1 MPTTPVR
8 GCCLIR
14 ANAAKVHARKTRLV
28 DLVASG
34 FLGRSNLVFVCASIE
49 CFPDLSPREVLECM
63 VDLGFTSLE
72 LPIHETGRWLKPSEV
87 HADLERSIHFCR
99 DTHRL
104 DIAALSIELG
114 PDREN
119 YYQHFTSCCRLAKA
133 VKVVTLVVPSS
144 ELGTPFNEEIER
156 LRKLV
161 EIASLEGAVV
171 GLKTQIGCMTQ
182 DPDTAVVLCDN
193 VKGLRL
199 TLDPSHYITGPHQG
213 GSIDKVMKYV
223 QHVHLRDS
231 TKSKLQVRV
240 GQGEID
246 YGKLIQQLAKVRY
259 DRALSVHMLPLEG
272 FDHRA
277 EMRKMRLLLDSLL

>member
-1 MPTTPVR
+1 M
-8 GCCLIR
+8 
-14 ANAAKVHARKTRLV
+14 
-28 DLVASG
+28 
-34 FLGRSNLVFVCASIE
+34 
-49 CFPDLSPREVLECM
+49 
-63 VDLGFTSLE
+63 
-72 LPIHETGRWLKPSEV
+72 
-87 HADLERSIHFCR
+87 
-99 DTHRL
+99 
-104 DIAALSIELG
+104 
-114 PDREN
+114 
-119 YYQHFTSCCRLAKA
+119 
-133 VKVVTLVVPSS
+133 VTLVVPCS

-213 GSIDKVMKYV
+213 GNIDKVMKYV

-231 TKSKLQVRV
+231 TKQKLHVRV

-246 YGKLIQQLAKVRY
+246 YGKLIQQLGKGRLRPGAVGPHDAARRIRPPGR
-259 DRALSVHMLPLEG
+259 D
-272 FDHRA
+272 A
-277 EMRKMRLLLDSLL
+277 EDAAAAG

>member
-1 MPTTPVR
+1 
-8 GCCLIR
+8 
-14 ANAAKVHARKTRLV
+14 
-28 DLVASG
+28 
-34 FLGRSNLVFVCASIE
+34 VFIAASID
-49 CFPDLSPREVLECM
+49 CFPDLSHQDVLEVLR
-63 VDLGFTSLE
+63 DLEFTSLE
-72 LPIHETGRWLKPSEV
+72 LPIRESGGWLLPSQV
-87 HADLERSIHFCR
+87 HADLERSARYCR

-104 DIAALSIELG
+104 DIAALDVELAPG
-114 PDREN
+114 PN
-119 YYQHFTSCCRLAKA
+119 YYEHFASCCKLAKA
-133 VKVVTLVVPSS
+133 IKVVTLVVPCS

-161 EIASLEGAVV
+161 EIASLEGVV
-171 GLKTQIGCMTQ
+171 LGLKTQIGCMSQ
-182 DPDTAVVLCDN
+182 DPDTAVVICDN

-213 GSIDKVMKYV
+213 GHIDKLMKYT

-231 TKSKLQVRV
+231 TKTKLQVRV

-246 YGKLIQQLAKVRY
+246 YGKLIQQLGKVGY
-259 DRALSVHMLPLEG
+259 DRALCVKMTPIEG

>member
-1 MPTTPVR
+1 
-8 GCCLIR
+8 
-14 ANAAKVHARKTRLV
+14 
-28 DLVASG
+28 
-34 FLGRSNLVFVCASIE
+34 
-49 CFPDLSPREVLECM
+49 M

-87 HADLERSIHFCR
+87 HADLERSSHFCR

-119 YYQHFTSCCRLAKA
+119 YYEHFTSCCRLAKA
-133 VKVVTLVVPSS
+133 VKVVTLVVPSA

-199 TLDPSHYITGPHQG
+199 TLDPSHYVTGPHQG

-246 YGKLIQQLAKVRY
+246 YGKLIQQLAKVHY

>member
-1 MPTTPVR
+1 
-8 GCCLIR
+8 
-14 ANAAKVHARKTRLV
+14 
-28 DLVASG
+28 
-34 FLGRSNLVFVCASIE
+34 VFVAASTE
-49 CFPDLSPREVLECM
+49 CFPDLSPHDAVEALTDLEYTA
-63 VDLGFTSLE
+63 VE
-72 LPIHETGRWLKPSEV
+72 LPFHESGQGLRPSQV
-87 HADLERSIHFCR
+87 HADLERATRFCR

-104 DIAALSIELG
+104 DIAALDIELAPG
-114 PDREN
+114 AE
-119 YYQHFTSCCRLAKA
+119 YYEHFASCCKLAKA
-133 VKVVTLVVPSS
+133 IKVVTLVVPCS

-161 EIASLEGAVV
+161 EIASLESAVV
-171 GLKTQIGCMTQ
+171 ALKTQIGRMTQ

-213 GSIDKVMKYV
+213 GNIEKVMRYV

-231 TKSKLQVRV
+231 TREKLQVRV

-246 YGKLIQQLAKVRY
+246 YGKLIQQLSKVGY
-259 DRALSVHMLPLEG
+259 ERAFSVHMTPLEG

-277 EMRKMRLLLDSLL
+277 EMRKMRLLLESLL

>member
-1 MPTTPVR
+1 
-8 GCCLIR
+8 
-14 ANAAKVHARKTRLV
+14 
-28 DLVASG
+28 
-34 FLGRSNLVFVCASIE
+34 VFVCASLE
-49 CFPDLSPREVLECM
+49 CFPDLSPTEVLECM
-63 VDLGFTSLE
+63 VDLEFTAIE
-72 LPIHETGRWLKPSEV
+72 LPIHESGRWLRPSEV
-87 HADLERSIHFCR
+87 HADLERSVHFCR

-104 DIAALSIELG
+104 DIGALSIELG
-114 PDREN
+114 SDGST
-119 YYQHFTSCCRLAKA
+119 YYEEFESCCKLAKA
-133 VKVVTLVVPSS
+133 IKVVTLVVPSS

-171 GLKTQIGCMTQ
+171 AARTQIGRMTQ

-199 TLDPSHYITGPHQG
+199 TLDPSHYIAGPHQG
-213 GSIDKVMKYV
+213 GNYDKVMKYV

-231 TKSKLQVRV
+231 TKSDLQVRI

-246 YGKLIQQLAKVRY
+246 YGRLIQQLSKVGY
-259 DRALSVHMLPLEG
+259 DRALSVHMTPIEG

>member
-1 MPTTPVR
+1 MLECV
-8 GCCLIR
+8 
-14 ANAAKVHARKTRLV
+14 V
-28 DLVASG
+28 DL
-34 FLGRSNLVFVCASIE
+34 E
-49 CFPDLSPREVLECM
+49 
-63 VDLGFTSLE
+63 FTAIE
-72 LPIHETGRWLKPSEV
+72 LPIHENGRWLKPSEV

-104 DIAALSIELG
+104 DIGALSIDMDSNG
-114 PDREN
+114 AS
-119 YYQHFTSCCRLAKA
+119 YYEQFASCCKLAKA
-133 VKVVTLVVPSS
+133 IKVVTLVIGSA

-171 GLKTQIGCMTQ
+171 AVKTQSGRMTQ

-213 GSIDKVMKYV
+213 GNIDKVMKYV

-231 TKSKLQVRV
+231 SKSAFQVRV
-240 GQGEID
+240 GQGEVD
-246 YGKLIQQLAKVRY
+246 YGRLIQQLTKVDY
-259 DRALSVHMLPLEG
+259 DRALSVHMVPLEG

-277 EMRKMRLLLDSLL
+277 EMRKMRLLLESLL

>member
-1 MPTTPVR
+1 MFVS
-8 GCCLIR
+8 
-14 ANAAKVHARKTRLV
+14 
-28 DLVASG
+28 AST
-34 FLGRSNLVFVCASIE
+34 E
-49 CFPDLSPREVLECM
+49 CFPDMSPPDVLEF
-63 VDLGFTSLE
+63 VADLEYTAIE

-87 HADLERSIHFCR
+87 HADLEHSIRFCR

-104 DIAALSIELG
+104 DIAALSIELAPG
-114 PDREN
+114 PT
-119 YYQHFTSCCRLAKA
+119 YYEHFTACCKLAKA
-133 VKVVTLVVPSS
+133 IKVVSLVVPSS

-161 EIASLEGAVV
+161 EIASYESAVV
-171 GLKTQIGCMTQ
+171 GVKTQIGCMTQ

-199 TLDPSHYITGPHQG
+199 TLDPSHYVTGPHQG

-231 TKSKLQVRV
+231 TKDKLQVRV

-246 YGKLIQQLAKVRY
+246 YGKLIQQLERVDY
-259 DRALSVHMLPLEG
+259 NRALSVHMTPIEG

-277 EMRKMRLLLDSLL
+277 EMRKIRLLLESLL

>member
-1 MPTTPVR
+1 MF
-8 GCCLIR
+8 I
-14 ANAAKVHARKTRLV
+14 
-28 DLVASG
+28 
-34 FLGRSNLVFVCASIE
+34 CASTE
-49 CFPDLSPREVLECM
+49 CFPDLSPQEVLDVL
-63 VDLGFTSLE
+63 VDLGYTSIE
-72 LPIHETGRWLKPSEV
+72 LPIHEQGGWLRPSEV
-87 HADLERSIHFCR
+87 QADFERSIHFCR

-104 DIAALSIELG
+104 NIAALSIQLT
-114 PDREN
+114 PDREL
-119 YYQHFTSCCRLAKA
+119 YYQHFATCCRLAKA
-133 VKVVTLVVPSS
+133 IKVVTLVVPSS

-161 EIASLEGAVV
+161 EIAALEGAVV
-171 GLKTQIGCMTQ
+171 GVKTQVGCMTQ

-199 TLDPSHYITGPHQG
+199 TLDPSHYLAGPHQG
-213 GSIDKVMKYV
+213 GNIDKVMKYV

-246 YGKLIQQLAKVRY
+246 YGKLIQQLARVGY
-259 DRALSVHMLPLEG
+259 DRALSVHMTPMEG
-272 FDHRA
+272 YDHRA

>member
-1 MPTTPVR
+1 
-8 GCCLIR
+8 
-14 ANAAKVHARKTRLV
+14 
-28 DLVASG
+28 
-34 FLGRSNLVFVCASIE
+34 VFVCASTE
-49 CFPDLSPREVLECM
+49 CFPDLAPHDVLEAM
-63 VDLGFTSLE
+63 VDLGFTALE
-72 LPIHETGRWLKPSEV
+72 LPIHERGGWLTAADV
-87 HADLERSIHFCR
+87 HADLERSVHFCR

-104 DIAALSIELG
+104 DIAAISIELG
-114 PDREN
+114 PDREL
-119 YYQHFTSCCRLAKA
+119 YFPHFTSCCRLAKA
-133 VKVVTLVVPSS
+133 IKVVTLIVPAS

-161 EIASLEGAVV
+161 EIASLEGVVV
-171 GLKTQIGCMTQ
+171 GVKTQIGCMTQ

-213 GSIDKVMKYV
+213 ASIDKVMKYV

-231 TKSKLQVRV
+231 TKQKLQVRV
-240 GQGEID
+240 GQGEVD
-246 YGKLIQQLAKVRY
+246 YGKLIQQLTRVNY

-277 EMRKMRLLLDSLL
+277 ELRKMRLLLDSLL